1 MTDIRNM
8 SVDELEQ
15 LNTGTRRPTGVIKMS
30 EVIKAPAKLKK
41 TKTNKPHN
49 PTPAYSFLEDA
60 TEEEIQ
66 EVLNATRSLTE
77 FTIKLRDLPVGGGF
91 RAVGGDI
98 VRLRQMNAARGKK
111 FGAKFKAREVN
122 GNVVIVRVEA

>member
-8 SVDELEQ
+8 SEDELEQ

-41 TKTNKPHN
+41 AKTNKQHN
-49 PTPAYSFLEDA
+49 PTPPYTFLEDA

-66 EVLNATRSLTE
+66 EVLNATRSVSE
-77 FTIKLRDLPVGGGF
+77 FTSKLRDLPVGGGF

-98 VRLRQMNAARGKK
+98 ERLRQMNAARGKTL
-111 FGAKFKAREVN
+111 GAKFKAREIN
-122 GNVVIVRVEA
+122 GNVVIVRVEV